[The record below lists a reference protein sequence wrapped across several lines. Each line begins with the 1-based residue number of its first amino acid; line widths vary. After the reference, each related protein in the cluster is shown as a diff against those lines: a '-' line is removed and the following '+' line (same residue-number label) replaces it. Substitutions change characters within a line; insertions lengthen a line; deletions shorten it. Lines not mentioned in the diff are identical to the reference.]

1 MANTIGSLV
10 IDLVANTAQFSTDL
24 KSAVKTVED
33 GVGKI
38 KDAFALLGGVFASA
52 GIAELTLET
61 IQFGDELSKAAVKTN
76 TGANAI
82 SELAFAARQANV
94 DLPEL
99 VSSLDKMEKSIS
111 SAATGT
117 GKSNAAF
124 EALGIS
130 LDQIRKLSP
139 DQQFAEIANQIN
151 KLKDPTD
158 KARAA
163 IELFGRAGADMLPLF
178 AEGAEGIAKA
188 REQAVQFGQSFDSDQ
203 LKKLSDASDS
213 VRNLKESFSALA
225 TAATATIAGPLAK
238 FFDSITNI
246 VTGNKAGL
254 LTVQIEQLQERLNY
268 AQASTG
274 DQAIVKQIQ
283 GEILKAEIALQ
294 AVKAAKSIQDE
305 LIASNAGALLDSK
318 APGYTPDVKPILIN
332 PNYKI
337 RIDSLKKFY
346 DDLDAA
352 TQTGTEKLFSDTAAA
367 QAKLDVLVNDGIIT
381 LSDSFNRIRQLDP
394 QDAKSLSAFFT
405 TNAAEIAS
413 SIKETED
420 NFKESFVAMSAD
432 AKTAQTNMRQQFE
445 ETARSAADTG
455 RAITDTFAQAFL
467 NIGQGGL
474 KGLVA
479 NFVKAFATILAQAE
493 ALDLA
498 RALGISKAFE
508 NQGGSTALGGIF
520 SGIANLFGGG
530 GSTDVTFNNGAGTA
544 SLLGFA
550 SGGQF
555 AVGGNGGTDSQL
567 VQFRASPNETVTVT
581 PPGQRAG
588 GGIVFSPTYN
598 IGSGV
603 SRSDVISACQTTQ
616 KTTIAQ
622 ISRLIKGGAYA

>member
-1 MANTIGSLV
+1 MANTIGALV

-24 KSAVKTVED
+24 KGAVKSVEE

-38 KDAFALLGGVFASA
+38 KDAFAVLGGVFASA

-61 IQFGDELSKAAVKTN
+61 IKFGDELSKAAVKTN
-76 TGANAI
+76 TGATAI
-82 SELAFAARQANV
+82 SELAFAARQANI
-94 DLPEL
+94 DLPQL

-178 AEGAEGIAKA
+178 AEGADGIAKA
-188 REQAVQFGQSFDSDQ
+188 REQAVAFGQSFDADQ

-225 TAATATIAGPLAK
+225 TAATATIAGPLSR

-246 VTGNKAGL
+246 VTDNKAGL
-254 LTVQIEQLQERLNY
+254 LAVQIEKLQERLDY
-268 AQASTG
+268 AQAG
-274 DQAIVKQIQ
+274 PGNAPLIKELQ

-294 AVKAAKSIQDE
+294 AVKAAKSIQDS
-305 LIASNAGALLDSK
+305 LIAANAGALADSK
-318 APGYTPDVKPILIN
+318 APGYSPDIKPIQIN

-337 RIDSLKKFY
+337 QTDALKKFY

-352 TQTGTEKLFSDTAAA
+352 TQTGSEKLFSDTAAA
-367 QAKLDVLVNDGIIT
+367 QAKLDVLVNDGLIT

-420 NFKESFVAMSAD
+420 NFKESFAAMSAD
-432 AKTAQTNMRQQFE
+432 AKASQSNMRQQFE
-445 ETARSAADTG
+445 ETARSAVEVG
-455 RAITDTFAQAFL
+455 RAIQDTFAQAFL

-479 NFVKAFATILAQAE
+479 NFAKAFATILAQAE

-498 RALGISKAFE
+498 RALGIDKAFA
-508 NQGGSTALGGIF
+508 NQGGGSALGGIF
-520 SGIANLFGGG
+520 SGLANLFGSGD
-530 GSTDVTFNNGAGTA
+530 STNVTFNDGAGTA
-544 SLLGFA
+544 DLAGFA
-550 SGGQF
+550 SGGRF
-555 AVGGNGGTDSQL
+555 AVGGTGGTDSQL
-567 VQFRASPNETVTVT
+567 VQFRASPDETVTIT

-588 GGIVFSPTYN
+588 GGVVFSPTYN

-603 SRSDVISACQTTQ
+603 SRTDVISACQATQ
-616 KTTIAQ
+616 KATIAQ